1 MMRKYPFIIPSFLVL
16 FLIACNSNVSTET
29 DGHLT
34 KENTSTPIL
43 NYALVN
49 DYPHDTTSFTE
60 GLLIYKGQLYEST
73 GSPENMPQ
81 TKSLFGTVDTITG
94 KINKKVELDRNIY
107 FGEGITFLNDKV
119 YQLTYQTKIG
129 FIYDAK
135 TFNKLGEF
143 NIPGKEG
150 WGMTTDSTYL
160 IMSDGTNILYYVD
173 PIDFKTIK
181 TIQVEN
187 EKGSMMKINEL
198 EYINNFIYANV
209 YETNTIIK
217 IDPSSGKIVGLLD
230 LVSLANEAK
239 VRYPG
244 SMEMN
249 GIAYDPVSR
258 MVYITGKMWP
268 TLYQIRFAH

>member
-1 MMRKYPFIIPSFLVL
+1 MRKYPFIIPSFLVL

>member
-1 MMRKYPFIIPSFLVL
+1 MRKYPFIIPAFLVL

-34 KENTSTPIL
+34 KENTSTPII

-160 IMSDGTNILYYVD
+160 IMSDGTNILYFID
-173 PIDFKTIK
+173 PADFKTIK
-181 TIQVEN
+181 KLPVEN
-187 EKGSMMKINEL
+187 ENGPVMKINEL

-209 YETNTIIK
+209 YETNSIIK

-239 VRYPG
+239 ARYPG

-249 GIAYDPVSR
+249 GIAYDAVSR

-268 TLYQIRFAH
+268 TLYKIQFAH

>member
-1 MMRKYPFIIPSFLVL
+1 MLKYPFIIPSFLVL

-29 DGHLT
+29 DNHLT
-34 KENTSTPIL
+34 KENASTPII

-49 DYPHDTTSFTE
+49 TYPHDTTSFTE

-73 GSPENMPQ
+73 GSPENMPL
-81 TKSLFGTVDTITG
+81 TKSLFGTFDIISG
-94 KINKKVELDRNIY
+94 KINTKVMLDRNKY
-107 FGEGITFLNDKV
+107 FGEGITFLNEKV
-119 YQLTYQTKIG
+119 YQLTYQNKIG

-135 TFNKLGEF
+135 TFKKLGEF
-143 NIPGKEG
+143 HIPGKEG

-160 IMSDGTNILYYVD
+160 IMSDGTNLLYYVD

-181 TIQVEN
+181 TILVEN
-187 EKGSMMKINEL
+187 KKGPGMKINEL

-209 YETNTIIK
+209 YETNSIIK
-217 IDPSSGKIVGLLD
+217 IDPGSGKIVGLLD

-239 VRYPG
+239 ARYPG

-258 MVYITGKMWP
+258 MVYISGKMWP
-268 TLYQIRFAH
+268 TLYRIQFAH

>member
-1 MMRKYPFIIPSFLVL
+1 MGKYPFIIPSFLVL
-16 FLIACNSNVSTET
+16 FLVACNSNVSTET

-34 KENTSTPIL
+34 KKNTSTPIL

-49 DYPHDTTSFTE
+49 TYPHDTTSFTE
-60 GLLIYKGQLYEST
+60 GLLNYRGQLYEST

-160 IMSDGTNILYYVD
+160 IMSDGTNILYYVE

-187 EKGSMMKINEL
+187 EKGPVMKINEL

-209 YETNTIIK
+209 YETNSIIK
-217 IDPSSGKIVGLLD
+217 IDPSSGKIVGKLD

-239 VRYPG
+239 ARYPG
-244 SMEMN
+244 AMEMN

-268 TLYQIRFAH
+268 TLYKIRFAH

>member
-1 MMRKYPFIIPSFLVL
+1 MLKYPFIIPSFLVL

-29 DGHLT
+29 DNHLT
-34 KENTSTPIL
+34 KENASTPII

-49 DYPHDTTSFTE
+49 TYPHDTTSFTE

-81 TKSLFGTVDTITG
+81 TKSLFGTFDIISG
-94 KINKKVELDRNIY
+94 KINTKVMLDRNKY
-107 FGEGITFLNDKV
+107 FGEGITFLNEKV
-119 YQLTYQTKIG
+119 YQLTYQNKIG

-135 TFNKLGEF
+135 TFKKLGEF
-143 NIPGKEG
+143 HIPGKEG

-160 IMSDGTNILYYVD
+160 IMSDGTNLLYYVD

-181 TIQVEN
+181 TILVEN
-187 EKGSMMKINEL
+187 KKGPGMKINEL

-209 YETNTIIK
+209 YETNSIIK
-217 IDPSSGKIVGLLD
+217 IDPGSGKIVGLLD

-239 VRYPG
+239 ARYPG

-258 MVYITGKMWP
+258 MVYISGKMWP
-268 TLYQIRFAH
+268 TLYRIQFAH

>member
-1 MMRKYPFIIPSFLVL
+1 MRKYPFIIPAFLVL

-34 KENTSTPIL
+34 KENTSTPII

-181 TIQVEN
+181 TIHVEN

-217 IDPSSGKIVGLLD
+217 IDTSSGKIVGKLD

-239 VRYPG
+239 ARYPG

-249 GIAYDPVSR
+249 GIAYDAVSR

-268 TLYQIRFAH
+268 TLYKIRFAH

>member
-1 MMRKYPFIIPSFLVL
+1 MRKYPFIIPAFLVL

-49 DYPHDTTSFTE
+49 TYPHDTSSFTE
-60 GLLIYKGQLYEST
+60 GLLIYRGQLYEST

-160 IMSDGTNILYYVD
+160 IMSDGTNILYYVE

-187 EKGSMMKINEL
+187 EKGPVMKINEL

-209 YETNTIIK
+209 YETNSIIK

-239 VRYPG
+239 ARYPG

-249 GIAYDPVSR
+249 GIAYDAVSR

-268 TLYQIRFAH
+268 TLYKIQFAH

>member
-1 MMRKYPFIIPSFLVL
+1 MRKYPFIIPSFLVL

-34 KENTSTPIL
+34 KENTSTPII

-49 DYPHDTTSFTE
+49 TYPHDTSSSTE

-135 TFNKLGEF
+135 TFNMLG
-143 NIPGKEG
+143 
-150 WGMTTDSTYL
+150 
-160 IMSDGTNILYYVD
+160 
-173 PIDFKTIK
+173 
-181 TIQVEN
+181 
-187 EKGSMMKINEL
+187 
-198 EYINNFIYANV
+198 
-209 YETNTIIK
+209 
-217 IDPSSGKIVGLLD
+217 
-230 LVSLANEAK
+230 
-239 VRYPG
+239 
-244 SMEMN
+244 
-249 GIAYDPVSR
+249 
-258 MVYITGKMWP
+258 
-268 TLYQIRFAH
+268 